1 MRIISF
7 IEDQE
12 IIKTIL
18 KHLGLWESRSRPS
31 ANAHAPPE
39 LSNLVEEAHD
49 LLPHDF
55 PIYGHPQY
63 PWEAYV

>member
-12 IIKTIL
+12 IIKAIL
-18 KHLGLWESRSRPS
+18 KHLGFWESCSRPP
-31 ANAHAPPE
+31 AKAPAPPSV
-39 LSNLVEEAHD
+39 SNLAEEAHD
-49 LLPHDF
+49 LLIHDN